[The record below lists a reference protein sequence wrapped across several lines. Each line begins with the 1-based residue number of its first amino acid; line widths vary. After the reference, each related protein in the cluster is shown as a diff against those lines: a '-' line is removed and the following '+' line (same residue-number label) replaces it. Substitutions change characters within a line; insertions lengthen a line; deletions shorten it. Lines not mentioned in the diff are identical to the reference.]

1 MSTTLSVA
9 QDAVAVPAVRLRG
22 FHPGW
27 YGAVMGTAI
36 VGIIAYQDP
45 GQLAGLGDLSR
56 AFGVG
61 MVALSA
67 VLAVLLGVPYVARWV
82 QHPDAA
88 REDLRNPVAGALYGT
103 FPGGILVLA
112 VGIATIGPSIGAPDD
127 VALTVGVLAAI
138 GLVLA
143 FAVSVIF
150 AHLLFVSHPVGP
162 ELANGAW
169 FIPPVVNIVV
179 PLALLPLL
187 AHVGHEEAAAL
198 LFGAYAFWGMGFVL
212 FVLVA
217 SLVYDR
223 LIFHPLPAAPLAPS
237 LWIGLGPIG
246 VGSLV
251 LLRTAQ
257 AGASLW
263 GTAAPVVAQVSTLAA
278 TALWGFG
285 LWWLATAILLLAA
298 YLRRGELPYG
308 LGWWG
313 FTFPLGAYTAS
324 TLALARAWQ
333 LGFLE
338 ATAVG
343 LFVLLL
349 GFWLVVSA
357 GTLRAVASGQV
368 WRR

>member
-1 MSTTLSVA
+1 MSTTLFAEEAAATAS
-9 QDAVAVPAVRLRG
+9 QVRLRG

-45 GQLAGLGDLSR
+45 GQVAGLGDLAR
-56 AFGVG
+56 AFGVA
-61 MVALSA
+61 MVALAA
-67 VLAVLLGVPYVARWV
+67 VLAVLLGLPYVARWI

-88 REDLRNPVAGALYGT
+88 RQDLASPVAGALYGT

-112 VGIATIGPSIGAPDD
+112 VGIATVGPSIGAPGD
-127 VALTVGVLAAI
+127 VAFTVAILAAL

-143 FAVSVIF
+143 FAVSVLF
-150 AHLLFVSHPVGP
+150 AHLLFVTHPVGP

-179 PLALLPLL
+179 PLALLPLMP
-187 AHVGHEEAAAL
+187 HVGREDAAAL

-217 SLVYDR
+217 SLLYDR

-257 AGASLW
+257 AGAPLW
-263 GTAAPVVAQVSTLAA
+263 GSMAPVVAQLSSLTAA
-278 TALWGFG
+278 AMWGFG
-285 LWWLATAILLLAA
+285 LWWLASAILLLAA

-308 LGWWG
+308 LGWWA

-324 TLALARAWQ
+324 TVALARSWH
-333 LGFLE
+333 
-338 ATAVG
+338 VG
-343 LFVLLL
+343 LLETAALALFLLLL
-349 GFWLVVSA
+349 GFWAVVTV
-357 GTLRAVASGQV
+357 GTLRAVGSGDI
-368 WRR
+368 WER